1 MKLELYKS
9 SSSFNTINKELTLLT
24 TLNIHLKQNANLLY
38 TQIIIHNSEQLKELN
53 YAKMLDRYYFVQV
66 QTLNN
71 NKFLLLTLDE
81 DVLETYKKEIL
92 ASSQD
97 VIEKSS
103 AGNIKQKNVSSETP
117 ITKPTGMFHVK
128 QYYFVYSWHARMY
141 ARMFSHGTSGST
153 IWVGHTNNPPLAPAI
168 SRLRN
173 TTSRT
178 SCGEPKGMVDC
189 VPSVP

>member
-1 MKLELYKS
+1 MKIELYKS

-24 TLNIHLKQNANLLY
+24 TLTIHLKQGANLLH

-53 YAKMLDRYYFVQV
+53 YAKMLDRSYFVQV

-81 DVLETYKKEIL
+81 DVLETYKKDIL

-103 AGNIKQKNVSSETP
+103 VGNIKQKNVSSET
-117 ITKPTGMFHVK
+117 ISKIYQSNKSLTKGKSIFIV
-128 QYYFVYSWHARMY
+128 
-141 ARMFSHGTSGST
+141 TSGE
-153 IWVGHTNNPPLAPAI
+153 NFYNKEAI
-168 SRLRN
+168 Q
-173 TTSRT
+173 
-178 SCGEPKGMVDC
+178 
-189 VPSVP
+189 

>member
-24 TLNIHLKQNANLLY
+24 TLIIHLKQGANLLH

-53 YAKMLDRYYFVQV
+53 YAKMLDRSYFVQV

-81 DVLETYKKEIL
+81 DVLETYKKDIL
-92 ASSQD
+92 TSSQD

-103 AGNIKQKNVSSETP
+103 AGNIKQKNVSSET
-117 ITKPTGMFHVK
+117 ISKIYQSNKSLTKGKSIFIV
-128 QYYFVYSWHARMY
+128 
-141 ARMFSHGTSGST
+141 TSGE
-153 IWVGHTNNPPLAPAI
+153 NFYNKEAI
-168 SRLRN
+168 Q
-173 TTSRT
+173 
-178 SCGEPKGMVDC
+178 
-189 VPSVP
+189 